1 MKPNDSVC
9 PSKKLLPEGLT
20 RQMRTCKLNG
30 AMRSVKPS
38 ICIERAQLVTQSYR
52 ETEGMPAVL
61 RRAYSLKYLLEHMTL
76 RIEEDELIVG
86 NHASKP
92 RSAPLF
98 PEFGTLSQKELDLM
112 PVRKVDTLQ
121 ISEADKEALL
131 GEVYPYWENKNTGD
145 ISRYYIDK
153 KVLDVLDSPYRVF
166 TRSQGP
172 EAGTAIICRMS
183 RELLKKGLSRWNG
196 MPVSI

>member
-166 TRSQGP
+166 NPLSRTRSG
-172 EAGTAIICRMS
+172 
-183 RELLKKGLSRWNG
+183 
-196 MPVSI
+196 VSHS